1 MFRLCLLVLLV
12 PVLAVAEETEGA
24 RIEYAGGTMAS
35 LPQGSGGRM
44 DLSRGDA
51 LRIRVRDSLLEIPYA
66 SINLL
71 EYGQKVDRR
80 LVESIVISPLLLLAK
95 RRKHFLTLGFTGA
108 DGRQQALV
116 FQVHKGAVRAV
127 LAGLEAR
134 TGRRVEYQDA
144 EARKAGKG

>member
-1 MFRLCLLVLLV
+1 
-12 PVLAVAEETEGA
+12 
-24 RIEYAGGTMAS
+24 
-35 LPQGSGGRM
+35 M
-44 DLSRGDA
+44 DLSRGDT

-108 DGRQQALV
+108 DGRQEALV